1 MGKEQHTNIIKGV
14 EIFAAGIH
22 NGDTYTEQ
30 DLDEMVT
37 AFGQLDYRP
46 AIKIGHSKDT
56 PGAPSYGWV
65 TNLRRA
71 GNKLLADFADMHDS
85 VVDAVRK
92 RAYDR
97 VSSEVYF
104 NLKRGGKQF
113 GKALKA
119 VALLGAEVPAVA
131 NLIPLHKMEFAAEGE
146 FEKVFALEDELHV
159 TPEAMFECLS
169 ERMAGIIHH
178 SQKESE
184 MDLKQLQAQ
193 VKELAKKLDTLVD
206 EGAEAEEIKKLS
218 VQVKELK
225 TQIAT
230 LADDDDA
237 MHDVAAMKKKL
248 KAQYPDKSDEEID
261 AMHDKMMK
269 MKERK
274 MSQEEIEKELQMNE
288 KAQQDLNEANKR
300 IAELEANERRRAVA
314 EKVASCK
321 VPAFR
326 PALEAMYTYAMEHQA
341 ETIKVYSTDK
351 DGKKTEVASTLVAV
365 ADQFTSQI
373 NAQSEKLFASI
384 AATGGDRREDD
395 AGNDDAGVEVDKRAK
410 ALVREKKAASYSEA
424 MEAVLEADAV
434 LAKRYT
440 EQTSERAAST
450 RH

>member
-131 NLIPLHKMEFAAEGE
+131 NLVPLHKMEFAAEGE
-146 FEKVFALEDELHV
+146 FEKVFALEEELHV

-193 VKELAKKLDTLVD
+193 VKELTEKLDALVD
-206 EGAEAEEIKKLS
+206 EGAEADEIKKLS

-225 TQIAT
+225 NQIAT

-261 AMHDKMMK
+261 AM
-269 MKERK
+269 RRCLAG
-274 MSQEEIEKELQMNE
+274 INE
-288 KAQQDLNEANKR
+288 KIKPYNMKIVFELVPQQ
-300 IAELEANERRRAVA
+300 
-314 EKVASCK
+314 
-321 VPAFR
+321 
-326 PALEAMYTYAMEHQA
+326 
-341 ETIKVYSTDK
+341 
-351 DGKKTEVASTLVAV
+351 
-365 ADQFTSQI
+365 
-373 NAQSEKLFASI
+373 
-384 AATGGDRREDD
+384 
-395 AGNDDAGVEVDKRAK
+395 
-410 ALVREKKAASYSEA
+410 
-424 MEAVLEADAV
+424 
-434 LAKRYT
+434 
-440 EQTSERAAST
+440 
-450 RH
+450 